1 MCPAGGRQL
10 SLTHLPGS
18 RCLTALSRSGRL
30 LVEQKQRRGA
40 AMKNTKVTVTVTYEM
55 NYNGKATEDDIDI
68 NDIIRDT
75 DTIKDIKIKT
85 KEVKS

>member
-1 MCPAGGRQL
+1 
-10 SLTHLPGS
+10 
-18 RCLTALSRSGRL
+18 
-30 LVEQKQRRGA
+30 
-40 AMKNTKVTVTVTYEM
+40 MKNTKVTVTVTYEM